1 MLDLQFVLS
10 TSVVGGLA
18 GWLIFGTLGAAAGQT
33 PQIRRPEGANQSE
46 LVKYSG
52 ASERAS
58 ETVSI

>member
-1 MLDLQFVLS
+1 MRTAAPAKADP
-10 TSVVGGLA
+10 
-18 GWLIFGTLGAAAGQT
+18 GA
-33 PQIRRPEGANQSE
+33 PEGCGMARLRLSE

>member
-1 MLDLQFVLS
+1 MRLTVAGGHHVACGIALLGPNARAADPASLG
-10 TSVVGGLA
+10 VVQVSA
-18 GWLIFGTLGAAAGQT
+18 V
-33 PQIRRPEGANQSE
+33 PETVSE